1 MCFKFGLTWFL
12 AVKQWS
18 GLTWLSL
25 KHLALKQAQA
35 PAERMGGLRF
45 MVRGRARQRLW
56 LRGPHAAARHPW
68 SGSKGFAQQLGFL
81 EMFSEP
87 RISAPFE
94 KMAMG
99 PPFIS
104 S

>member
-1 MCFKFGLTWFL
+1 MVSGEPTLLPGLRARLVALW
-12 AVKQWS
+12 WS
-18 GLTWLSL
+18 
-25 KHLALKQAQA
+25 
-35 PAERMGGLRF
+35 GGLRLV
-45 MVRGRARQRLW
+45 VRGLARQRLW

-81 EMFSEP
+81 EIFSEP